1 MNQQQAVI
9 ESERCLQCFDAPCTT
24 ACPTHIDIPKF
35 IGMIRSGNV
44 RGAAEVVKTSNALAN
59 TCGKIC
65 PEEVFCQSVCTRG
78 KQDQPI
84 NIRELHFFAT
94 QNEAKA
100 GFSRTLRFPSRSK
113 KVGVVGGGPAG
124 LGCAFELS
132 KFGYAVEV
140 FDSRPSGG
148 VPRNSIPPFRLSNK
162 ELETDTRFLSK
173 FFKIR
178 KKAIDGTAFKRL
190 QQSYDAI
197 FLAVGLGED
206 RTLGIPGEKLKGV
219 IPVLE
224 FLEKAKSNPSK
235 TTRWKKIVVVGGG
248 NVSLDAA
255 ATAKRMGAES
265 VNVIYRRSEK
275 EMRVW
280 KGELEEA
287 RKRGVEIRF
296 LTNPAGFVGKSRV
309 HGVKCQ
315 LTKLSRRKD
324 KSGRPIPV
332 KVEGSDFVLE
342 ADLVIVAI
350 GQKIKADWLERIHRN
365 NAGYV
370 KADDRF
376 RTSIAG
382 VFAGG
387 DMIAGEGTIVQS
399 VAHGKHAAQA
409 IHDYLGQNSTEELR
423 A

>member
-1 MNQQQAVI
+1 MNHQQAAI
-9 ESERCLQCFDAPCTT
+9 ESERCLQCFDAPCTS

-84 NIRELHFFAT
+84 KIRELHFFAT
-94 QNEAKA
+94 QYEALA
-100 GFSRTLRFPSRSK
+100 GFSRTLKSPSPTK
-113 KVGVVGGGPAG
+113 KVAVVGGGPAG

-132 KFGYAVEV
+132 KLGYAVEI
-140 FDSRPSGG
+140 FDSGSVGG
-148 VPRNSIPPFRLSNK
+148 VPRNSIPPFRLSYN
-162 ELETDTRFLSK
+162 ELETDTRFLSR

-178 KKAIDGTAFKRL
+178 KKAIDGKSFNQMR
-190 QQSYDAI
+190 QSYDAI

-219 IPVLE
+219 VPVLE

-235 TTRWKKIVVVGGG
+235 TKKWKKTVVIGGG

-255 ATAKRMGAES
+255 ATAKRIGSES
-265 VNVIYRRSEK
+265 VVVIYRRSEK

-280 KGELEEA
+280 KGELDEA
-287 RKRGVEIRF
+287 RKQGVAIRF
-296 LTNPAGFVGKSRV
+296 LTNPVGFVGKGKVR
-309 HGVKCQ
+309 GVKSR
-315 LTKLSRRKD
+315 LTKLSRKKD
-324 KSGRPIPV
+324 KSGRLIPV
-332 KVEGSDFVLE
+332 EVQGSDFVLE

-350 GQKIKADWLERIHRN
+350 GQKIKAEWLEGIHRN

-370 KADDRF
+370 KVNDRF

-409 IHDYLGQNSTEELR
+409 IHDYVC
-423 A
+423 